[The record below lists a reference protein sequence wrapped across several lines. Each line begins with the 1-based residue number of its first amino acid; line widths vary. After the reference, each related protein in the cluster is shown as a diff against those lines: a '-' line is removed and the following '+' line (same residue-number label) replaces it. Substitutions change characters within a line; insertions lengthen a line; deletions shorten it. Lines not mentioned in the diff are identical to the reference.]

1 VIRVLCAGTATEV
14 GKTWVGAAALSA
26 LRSQGVTVAARKPVQ
41 SFDPTEPGPTDAD
54 VLAAATGDHADE
66 VCPGHRWYPL
76 AMAPPIAASMLERE
90 GFLIAD
96 LAHELTW
103 DDDLD
108 LVWIE
113 TVGGPRSP
121 LADDGDSADLT
132 RWVLPDLI
140 VLVAD
145 AGLGTINAV
154 RLATVPFAGRE
165 VLVVLNR
172 YDEGDEVHR
181 TNALFLLRDGFDVM
195 LDVDALVARLLTV
208 SGESP

>member
-1 VIRVLCAGTATEV
+1 VLCAGTATEV

-26 LRSQGVTVAARKPVQ
+26 LRARGVTVAARKPVQ
-41 SFDPTEPGPTDAD
+41 SFDPAERGPTDAD
-54 VLAAATGDHADE
+54 VLAAATGEHPDD

-96 LAHELTW
+96 LAHELVW
-103 DDDLD
+103 DEDLD

-121 LADDGDSADLT
+121 IADDGDSVDLM
-132 RWVLPDLI
+132 RWVLPDVI

>member
-1 VIRVLCAGTATEV
+1 VLCAGTATEV

-26 LRSQGVTVAARKPVQ
+26 LRAQGVTVAARKPVQ
-41 SFDPTEPGPTDAD
+41 SFDPAERGPTDAD
-54 VLAAATGDHADE
+54 VLAAATGEHPDD

-96 LAHELTW
+96 LAHELVW
-103 DDDLD
+103 DEDLD

-121 LADDGDSADLT
+121 IADDGDSVDLM
-132 RWVLPDLI
+132 RWVLPDVI

>member
-1 VIRVLCAGTATEV
+1 V

-26 LRSQGVTVAARKPVQ
+26 LRARGVTVAARKPVQ
-41 SFDPTEPGPTDAD
+41 SFDPAERGPTDAD
-54 VLAAATGDHADE
+54 VLAAATGEHPDD

-96 LAHELTW
+96 LAHELVW
-103 DDDLD
+103 DEDLD

-121 LADDGDSADLT
+121 IADDGDSVDLM
-132 RWVLPDLI
+132 RWVLPDVI